1 MNIISNVR
9 LGEELFLKMKSEFP
23 DYQYFK
29 GLGELDKNDLE
40 AIEVLV
46 TYGGDITSDKIDEM
60 KNLKWIHVM
69 QSGIDSLPFK
79 SLIERDILLT
89 NSKGINSITI
99 AEYLMSMM
107 LSLVRNSFVFYDAQR
122 RKEWDFNTK
131 VDELAGKTL
140 GILGYG
146 AVGKELAKRAKAFD
160 MKVIAY
166 KRTPIENPDNVD
178 ELISINEKQ
187 RIFKE
192 SDFLIS
198 LLPLTPQ
205 TKGFIGLIELEE
217 MKETSYIINVSRGEV
232 VDQQALIKVIN
243 GKQLAGAVLDV
254 FEEEPLSGENELW
267 GIENIYITPH
277 IAGDRH
283 PTYKKR
289 AFDILMNNL
298 QIYHLNPDEMVNIV
312 NKNQGY

>member
-1 MNIISNVR
+1 MKIISNVR
-9 LGEELFLKMKSEFP
+9 LGEELFSEMKSLFS
-23 DYQYFK
+23 DYQYFRK
-29 GLGELDKNDLE
+29 LGEVDKNELAE
-40 AIEVLV
+40 VEVLV
-46 TYGGDITSDKIDEM
+46 TYGEGVTSEKITEM

-69 QSGIDSLPFK
+69 QSGLNSLPFK

-99 AEYLMSMM
+99 AEYSISMM
-107 LSLVRNSFVFYDAQR
+107 LSLVRNSFVFYDAQK
-122 RKEWDFNTK
+122 RKEWDLNTK
-131 VDELAGKTL
+131 IDELAGKTI

-160 MKVIAY
+160 MKVLAF

-178 ELISINEKQ
+178 EIIPIDDKL
-187 RIFKE
+187 RIFEE

-205 TKGFIGLIELEE
+205 TKEFIGLEDLER
-217 MKETSYIINVSRGEV
+217 MKKTSYVINVSRGEII
-232 VDQQALIKVIN
+232 DRQALIKVIEN
-243 GKQLAGAVLDV
+243 KQIAGAVLDV

-267 GIENIYITPH
+267 ETENIYITPH

-289 AFDILMNNL
+289 AYDILINNL
-298 QIYHLNPDEMVNIV
+298 QKYHVQPDKMINIV